1 MAEEKFDLTAFDK
14 NAVVATVNEAGAT
27 VAEYQATASIG
38 RTLIEAVAP
47 IFDAVQSGLLGKG
60 DQASQLEIANALHL
74 AGVDTHEGRK
84 EFLSKRLGIT
94 AETGDD
100 YRLVILT
107 NKQGQMVLFKG
118 QMDKNNTLKLTESV
132 PVPED
137 VRSTLGIGQLLGSS
151 FKPLPKPIEVKVDR
165 ETQRVDGTTQLEL
178 NADEKKKLQ
187 TQATFATLIEQSGS
201 VKLAS
206 NARLPG
212 QKETSGVGLMS

>member
-1 MAEEKFDLTAFDK
+1 MAEGKFDLTAFDK

-27 VAEYQATASIG
+27 LVDYQATASIG
-38 RTLIEAVAP
+38 RTLLE
-47 IFDAVQSGLLGKG
+47 AVQSGLLGKG
-60 DQASQLEIANALHL
+60 DQASQLEKANALHL

-107 NKQGQMVLFKG
+107 NEQGQSVLFKG
-118 QMDKNNTLKLTESV
+118 QMDKNNTLTLNESI
-132 PVPED
+132 PVPQD
-137 VRSTLGIGQLLGSS
+137 MQSTLGIGQLLGSS

-165 ETQRVDGTTQLEL
+165 VTQRADGTAQLEL
-178 NADEKKKLQ
+178 SADEKKKLQ

-201 VKLAS
+201 VTLAS

-212 QKETSGVGLMS
+212 QKETSSVGLMS

>member
-1 MAEEKFDLTAFDK
+1 MGEGKFDLTAFDK
-14 NAVVATVNEAGAT
+14 HAVVATVNEAGAT

-38 RTLIEAVAP
+38 RTLIDAVAP
-47 IFDAVQSGLLGKG
+47 IFDAIQGGMWSKG
-60 DQASQLEIANALHL
+60 NQASQLEKANALHL

-107 NKQGQMVLFKG
+107 SDQGQTVLFKG
-118 QMDKNNTLKLTESV
+118 RMDKNNSLTLTESV
-132 PVPED
+132 PVPHD
-137 VRSTLGIGQLLGSS
+137 MQSTLGIGQLLGSS

-165 ETQRVDGTTQLEL
+165 VTQRVDGTTQLEL
-178 NADEKKKLQ
+178 SADEKKKLQ

-212 QKETSGVGLMS
+212 QKETSIVGLMS

>member
-1 MAEEKFDLTAFDK
+1 MAEGKFDLTAFDK
-14 NAVVATVNEAGAT
+14 NAVVATVNDAGAT
-27 VAEYQATASIG
+27 LVDYQATASIG
-38 RTLIEAVAP
+38 RTLLE
-47 IFDAVQSGLLGKG
+47 AVQSGLLGKG
-60 DQASQLEIANALHL
+60 DQASQLEKANALHL

-107 NKQGQMVLFKG
+107 NEQGQSVLFKG
-118 QMDKNNTLKLTESV
+118 QMDKNNTLTLNESI
-132 PVPED
+132 PVPQD
-137 VRSTLGIGQLLGSS
+137 MQSSLGIGQLLGSS

-165 ETQRVDGTTQLEL
+165 VTQRADGTAQLEL
-178 NADEKKKLQ
+178 SADEKKKLQ

>member
-1 MAEEKFDLTAFDK
+1 MAEGKFDLTAFDK

-27 VAEYQATASIG
+27 LVDYQATASIG
-38 RTLIEAVAP
+38 RTLLE
-47 IFDAVQSGLLGKG
+47 AVQSGLLGKG
-60 DQASQLEIANALHL
+60 DQASQLEKANALHL

-107 NKQGQMVLFKG
+107 NEQGQSVLFKG
-118 QMDKNNTLKLTESV
+118 QMDKNNTLTLNESI
-132 PVPED
+132 PVPQD
-137 VRSTLGIGQLLGSS
+137 MQSSLGIGQLLGSS

-165 ETQRVDGTTQLEL
+165 VTQRADGTAQLEL
-178 NADEKKKLQ
+178 SADEKKRLQ

-212 QKETSGVGLMS
+212 QKETSSVGLMS